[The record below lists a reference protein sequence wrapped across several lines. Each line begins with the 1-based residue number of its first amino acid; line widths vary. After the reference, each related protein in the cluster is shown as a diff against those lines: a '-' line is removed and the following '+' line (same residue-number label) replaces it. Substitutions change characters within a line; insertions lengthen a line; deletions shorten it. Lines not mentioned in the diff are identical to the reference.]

1 MVTSKKKLIMNKK
14 GPIVLIGNKNEDRK
28 LFIDIFSEL
37 KLTNKMICFDSC
49 NEAQHYL
56 SSKRVR
62 PFLMFS
68 DIELFHKEQSSYKNI
83 CLKMNCP
90 CLFFTTLFNQC
101 FVIDSYSMPT
111 QSYFVK
117 PYKYEKFKEVIQ
129 CVIQYWRKNKLTAQN
144 KTEIKIT
151 SEF

>member
-1 MVTSKKKLIMNKK
+1 
-14 GPIVLIGNKNEDRK
+14 
-28 LFIDIFSEL
+28 
-37 KLTNKMICFDSC
+37 
-49 NEAQHYL
+49 
-56 SSKRVR
+56 
-62 PFLMFS
+62 
-68 DIELFHKEQSSYKNI
+68 
-83 CLKMNCP
+83 
-90 CLFFTTLFNQC
+90 
-101 FVIDSYSMPT
+101 MPT